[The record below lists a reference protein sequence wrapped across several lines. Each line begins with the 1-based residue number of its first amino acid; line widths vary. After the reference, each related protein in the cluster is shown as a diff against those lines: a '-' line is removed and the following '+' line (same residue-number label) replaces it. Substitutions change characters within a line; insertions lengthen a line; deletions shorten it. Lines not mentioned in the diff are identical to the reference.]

1 MSSFSRGRPGP
12 SGSLARVG
20 VSQRGY
26 SGGPRPGAFR
36 TRPRSLLTRVRS
48 RDSRLRHVDWLL
60 IAAVLAL
67 CVIGVLLVWS
77 ATEPSLAQRGADPR
91 TYLDKQAIFVVL
103 GLIMMVLVGLVDYRQ
118 LRVWAPVVYGLALA
132 GLLAVLTP
140 LGSTVNGAAGWID
153 LPGGFQ
159 VEPSEYAK
167 IALIL
172 MTAMLFSELH
182 DGSRDPAAGRPGPG
196 LRDVGIVIACGL
208 PLIGL
213 VIIEPA
219 LGIST
224 VLVVVLAGMILL
236 SGIQLRWVAGLLAV
250 AAAVLTAVISLHLL
264 KSYQLTRFS
273 AFLHPSSDA
282 AGSGYNAIQAKIAIG
297 SGGMFGQGLFHG
309 RSVSGRYVPAQSTD
323 FIFTVAGQELGF
335 AGAVVIV
342 ALLGVVVV
350 RALRIA
356 TRADDMFGT
365 LVASG
370 VAIWFLFQSF
380 VNVGMTVGIMP
391 ITGLPLPFISYGGS
405 AVFADLVAVGLLLSV
420 HHKRQVFE

>member
-1 MSSFSRGRPGP
+1 MSGTGY
-12 SGSLARVG
+12 GRVG
-20 VSQRGY
+20 VPQRGF
-26 SGGPRPGAFR
+26 SGPRPGAFK
-36 TRPRSLLTRVRS
+36 TRQRSVLARAKS
-48 RDSRLRHVDWLL
+48 RDGRLRHLDWVL

-77 ATEPSLAQRGADPR
+77 ATEPTLAQRGANPR

-103 GLIMMVLVGLVDYRQ
+103 GLVMMVLVSLVDYRQ
-118 LRVWAPVVYGLALA
+118 LRIYSPIVYGLALL

-140 LGSTVNGAAGWID
+140 LGATVNGAAGWID

-159 VEPSEYAK
+159 IEPSEYAK

-172 MTAMLFSELH
+172 MTALLFSELR
-182 DGSRDPAAGRPGPG
+182 DGARDPSAGRPGPS

-213 VIIEPA
+213 VVIEPA
-219 LGIST
+219 LGISM

-236 SGIQLRWVAGLLAV
+236 SGIRLRWVVTLAAV
-250 AAAVLTAVISLHLL
+250 AAVAVISVFSLHLL
-264 KSYQLTRFS
+264 KTYQLTRFTS
-273 AFLHPSSDA
+273 FLHPSSDA

-309 RSVSGRYVPAQSTD
+309 QSVSGSYVPAQSTD

-335 AGAVVIV
+335 VGAVVIV

-356 TRADDMFGT
+356 TRADDLFGM

-370 VAIWFLFQSF
+370 IAIWFLF
-380 VNVGMTVGIMP
+380 
-391 ITGLPLPFISYGGS
+391 
-405 AVFADLVAVGLLLSV
+405 
-420 HHKRQVFE
+420 

>member
-1 MSSFSRGRPGP
+1 M
-12 SGSLARVG
+12 
-20 VSQRGY
+20 
-26 SGGPRPGAFR
+26 
-36 TRPRSLLTRVRS
+36 
-48 RDSRLRHVDWLL
+48 
-60 IAAVLAL
+60 LAL
-67 CVIGVLLVWS
+67 CALGVLLVYS
-77 ATEPSLAQRGADPR
+77 ATEPSLVQRGANPH
-91 TYLDKQAIFVVL
+91 TYLDKQAVFVVI
-103 GLIMMVLVGLVDYRQ
+103 GLIMMAVVSLVDHRQ
-118 LRVWAPVVYGLALA
+118 LRVFAPVVYGLAIL
-132 GLLAVLTP
+132 GLLVVLTP
-140 LGSTVNGAAGWID
+140 LGATVNGAAGWID

-159 VEPSEYAK
+159 IEPSEYAK

-172 MTAMLFSELH
+172 MTALLFSELRE
-182 DGSRDPAAGRPGPG
+182 GARDPSAGRPGPS

-219 LGIST
+219 LGISM

-236 SGIQLRWVAGLLAV
+236 SGIQLRWVLSLLAV
-250 AAAVLTAVISLHLL
+250 AAVGVIGALSLHLV
-264 KSYQLTRFS
+264 KGYQLTRFS
-273 AFLHPSSDA
+273 SFLHPSSDA

-309 RSVSGRYVPAQSTD
+309 QSVSGSYVPAQSTD

-335 AGAVVIV
+335 VGAVIIV
-342 ALLGVVVV
+342 ALLGIVVV

-356 TRADDMFGT
+356 ARADDSFGM

-370 VAIWFLFQSF
+370 IAIWFLFQAF

-405 AVFADLVAVGLLLSV
+405 AIFADMIAIGLLLSI
-420 HHKRQVFE
+420 HHKRQVFD

>member
-1 MSSFSRGRPGP
+1 MS
-12 SGSLARVG
+12 VT
-20 VSQRGY
+20 QRSYG
-26 SGGPRPGAFR
+26 GGPRPGAFR
-36 TRPRSLLTRVRS
+36 SRPRSMLTRVTS
-48 RDSRLRHVDWLL
+48 RDSRLRHLDWIL

-67 CVIGVLLVWS
+67 CALGVLLVYS
-77 ATEPSLAQRGADPR
+77 ATEPSLVQRGANPH
-91 TYLDKQAIFVVL
+91 TYLDKQAIFVV
-103 GLIMMVLVGLVDYRQ
+103 IGLVMMALVSLVDHRQ
-118 LRVWAPVVYGLALA
+118 LRVLAPVVYGAAVL
-132 GLLAVLTP
+132 GLLVVLTP
-140 LGSTVNGAAGWID
+140 LGATVNGAAGWID

-159 VEPSEYAK
+159 IEPSEYAK

-172 MTAMLFSELH
+172 ITALLFSELRE
-182 DGSRDPAAGRPGPG
+182 GARDPSAGRPGPS
-196 LRDVGIVIACGL
+196 LRDVGIVIACGA

-219 LGIST
+219 LGISM

-236 SGIQLRWVAGLLAV
+236 SGIQLRWVLSLLAV
-250 AAAVLTAVISLHLL
+250 AVAGVVAALSLHLV
-264 KSYQLTRFS
+264 KGYQLTRFS
-273 AFLHPSSDA
+273 SFLHPSSDA

-309 RSVSGRYVPAQSTD
+309 QSVSGSYVPAQSTD

-335 AGAVVIV
+335 VGAVVIV

-356 TRADDMFGT
+356 TRADDSFGM

-370 VAIWFLFQSF
+370 IAIWFLFQAF

-405 AVFADLVAVGLLLSV
+405 AIFADMIAVGLLLSV